1 MSVRA
6 LGDGSRQAIGSWT
19 VAEDTLRVLGDL
31 LTDVPN
37 SEIRGD
43 AAAPVSNVCYRS
55 TDAGPDALFFCVP
68 GTTSDGHAFAADAV
82 ERGAIA
88 LVVDHWLEID
98 VAQARV
104 PNVREAMGP
113 VSAAFF
119 GRPSDRMTVAGVT
132 GTNGKTTTTFLLEAV
147 FRAAGRTPG
156 VVGTTGVRIDGRPE
170 PFPRTTPEAP
180 DLQRLFAEMAR
191 EDVDAV
197 AMEVS
202 SHGLDQHRV
211 DGVRFAAAVFTNLSQ
226 DHLDYHASME
236 EYFAAKA
243 RLFTPAMSDRAV
255 VNLDN
260 DEGRRLTAT
269 GLPTIT
275 YGVAPDA
282 DVRAT
287 DVEATADGVAFG
299 VDGVEVRSPL
309 RGAFNVEN
317 CLAAFATARTLGID
331 DRVAAEAISSV
342 RGVPGRVEAVEAGQP
357 FLVMVDYAHTPDGV
371 ENVLRAARPLA
382 AGRLIVVLGCG
393 GDRDRAKR
401 PLMGRAAT
409 SNADLSIIT
418 SDNPRSEDPLAI
430 IAQITP
436 GAEAGGGSFV
446 VEPDRRAAIRLGM
459 TEANPGDVVVIAGK
473 GHETYQ
479 ELADR
484 TIAFDDRTVA
494 AEELRAIGKAS

>member
-6 LGDGSRQAIGSWT
+6 PGAGTGQAIGSWA

-37 SEIRGD
+37 SQIRGD
-43 AAAPVSNVCYRS
+43 AAAPVSSVCYRS
-55 TDAGPDALFFCVP
+55 TDAGPGALFFCVP
-68 GTTSDGHAFAADAV
+68 GAATDGHAFAADAV
-82 ERGAIA
+82 ERGAVA
-88 LVVDHWLEID
+88 LVVDHWVEAAA
-98 VAQARV
+98 AQARV

-113 VSAAFF
+113 VSAAFY
-119 GRPSDRMTVAGVT
+119 GRPADRMTVAGVT

-191 EDVDAV
+191 EGVDAV

-211 DGVRFAAAVFTNLSQ
+211 DGVRYAASVFTNLSQ
-226 DHLDYHASME
+226 DHLDYHDSME

-275 YGVAPDA
+275 FGVAPDA

-287 DVEATADGVAFG
+287 DVQATAGGISFG
-299 VDGVEVRSPL
+299 VDGLEIRSPL

-317 CLAAFATARTLGID
+317 CLAAFATARALGID
-331 DRVAAEAISSV
+331 DRVAADAISSV
-342 RGVPGRVEAVEAGQP
+342 RGVPGRVETVEAGQP
-357 FLVMVDYAHTPDGV
+357 FLVMVDYAHTPDSV

-382 AGRLIVVLGCG
+382 AGRVIAVLGCG

-430 IAQITP
+430 IAEITP
-436 GAEAGGGSFV
+436 GAEEGGGSFL
-446 VEPDRRAAIRLGM
+446 VEPDRRAAIRLAM
-459 TEANPGDVVVIAGK
+459 SEADAGDVVVIAGK

-479 ELADR
+479 ELAGR

-494 AEELRAIGKAS
+494 AEELRAIGRAS